1 MSIYEIF
8 IHANVLFGLYIIMKK
23 NNSSC
28 PRVLVISN
36 NSFSKTS
43 SNGRTLGN
51 MFVGWPKECLAQF
64 CISTDGANFEI
75 CDNYYCISDREML
88 SAFCHL
94 RKAKGQRLINVTGTK
109 ISTGVGGRP
118 KTAFSA
124 TVRHILW
131 SCNRWKSKDLIKWIE
146 GFNPDVVLVQNG
158 DSAFILKIALCIS
171 CDRNIPLMMF
181 NTEGNC
187 LFQHDWM
194 RQGLFSCVF
203 FPIYRCILR
212 RTTNKVM
219 HKLKYIVHGNQLL
232 KEDFDNAYGVPSEVV
247 YTGSDVKWSVH
258 AYDSNNPKIVYL
270 GNFGFNRPA
279 TLAMVAKSLQSIKTG
294 LKIDVYGTP
303 RNKQQEYILT
313 HTDGIVFHGAVSYV
327 EVKKIMYNADILLHV
342 EGLDDNLQESL
353 KYGFSTKIA
362 DSISSGRPFLLV
374 SSPNIACAKYII
386 ETGAGWHVSNQDE
399 LLEAFKEI
407 LFDASKRDEHLKVAL
422 SISEKNHNIFT
433 NRSRFF
439 KIIQKICFK

>member
-1 MSIYEIF
+1 MSFLIIF
-8 IHANVLFGLYIIMKK
+8 SGRPPSSIKQNNNMSK
-23 NNSSC
+23 NSF
-28 PRVLVISN
+28 PKVLVVSN

-51 MFVGWPKECLAQF
+51 LFVGWNKDCLAQL
-64 CISTDGANFEI
+64 CISTDGANFDI
-75 CDNYYCISDREML
+75 CNNYYCISDREML

-94 RKAKGQRLINVTGTK
+94 KKAKGQRLIYATETR

-118 KTAFSA
+118 KTAFTA

-131 SCNRWKSKDLIKWIE
+131 SCNRWKSKDLVKWIE
-146 GFNPDVVLVQNG
+146 EFNPEVVLVQNG
-158 DSAFILKIALCIS
+158 DAAFILKIALSIS
-171 CDRNIPLMMF
+171 RDRNIPLMMF

-194 RQGLFSCVF
+194 RRGLFSFVF

-219 HKLKYIVHGNQLL
+219 HNLKYIVHGNQLL
-232 KEDFDNAYGVPSEVV
+232 KEDFDKAYGVPSEVV
-247 YTGSDVKWSVH
+247 YTGSDVKWSNH

-279 TLAMVAKSLQSIKTG
+279 TLAMVAKTIQTIKAG
-294 LKIDVYGTP
+294 LKVDVYGTP

-313 HTDGIVFHGAVSYV
+313 HTDGIAFHGSVSYG
-327 EVKKIMYNADILLHV
+327 EVKRIMCDADILLHV

-374 SSPNIACAKYII
+374 SRPDIACAKYII
-386 ETGAGWHVSNQDE
+386 ETGAGWYVSNQDE
-399 LLEAFKEI
+399 LLEAVKEI
-407 LFDASKRDEHLKVAL
+407 LFDTSKREEHLRVAL
-422 SISEKNHNIFT
+422 SISEKNHDIIT

-439 KIIQKICFK
+439 KIIQKICLN